1 MIIIRSG
8 MFKFEIIVFKFEL
21 SVLTKMLFRK
31 FFLSFCEHFPSKAS
45 SLYRIF
51 AFTNKANSS
60 VAQTVLL
67 KEGTIL
73 SFLGFRKFCH

>member
-31 FFLSFCEHFPSKAS
+31 FFYRFVSIFQVKLRHCIAFSLSQAKQILPSLK
-45 SLYRIF
+45 
-51 AFTNKANSS
+51 
-60 VAQTVLL
+60 LL
-67 KEGTIL
+67 
-73 SFLGFRKFCH
+73 C